1 MQAKAV
7 ELAADELYA
16 APLAEFTKRR
26 DDLSRRLRKDGLRDE
41 ADAVKAL
48 RKPTA
53 AAWALNQLAR
63 RRSKDVERLL
73 ATGKRLRKAHEAL
86 LSGGDRSALQRASA
100 EERELIDRLTR
111 DAAAVASEAGTARAA
126 TLDERIR
133 DTLHA
138 AALDEQTAADLAAGR
153 LVREREAIGMF
164 GAATAEPRAPVKARR
179 ADKRGEAGARQEAAQ
194 REGLDR
200 ALAAA
205 RAEERK
211 VRREHAAAA
220 KAAERARK
228 AASAA
233 QQRAD
238 EARERAEEA
247 RAGLREAERREKDAA
262 KAHDRVAR
270 AVAAAEQKLG

>member
-1 MQAKAV
+1 VQATAV
-7 ELAADELYA
+7 EQAADELYG

-26 DDLSRRLRKDGLRDE
+26 DGLARQLRQDGLRDE

-48 RKPTA
+48 RKPSA

-63 RRSKDVERLL
+63 RRPKDVEQLL
-73 ATGKRLRKAHEAL
+73 AAGERLRKTHEAL
-86 LSGGDRSALQRASA
+86 LSGGDRAALQRASA

-111 DAAAVASEAGTARAA
+111 DAAAVASEAGTATAA

-164 GAATAEPRAPVKARR
+164 GAATAAPAPTGKTRR
-179 ADKRGEAGARQEAAQ
+179 AGRRGEADSAKASAR
-194 REGLDR
+194 REDLER
-200 ALAAA
+200 ALTSA
-205 RAEERK
+205 RAEERQAQ
-211 VRREHAAAA
+211 RAHAAAS

-228 AASAA
+228 DATAA
-233 QQRAD
+233 QKRVD
-238 EARERAEEA
+238 EAQRRSDEA
-247 RAGLREAERREKDAA
+247 RAGLREAERREKEAA
-262 KAHDRVAR
+262 RALDRAAR
-270 AVAAAEQKLG
+270 AVAAAEQKLR